1 MVLADFSGTLPGPGR
16 PLPQPQQIR
25 RRGATAAAVVA
36 ALAVVCLAA
45 VAVFSAHQGRVAL
58 ADTRDVADAALNAE
72 QTLNEGI
79 AKLGRGA
86 GSSLQN
92 TALAAQMKQ
101 ALSAVQEL
109 KGQLPTAAA
118 ADAAYAGAPAGASGR
133 AAAGARGRV
142 ARLHAA
148 AAAAHADAND
158 VVRKNLAKVRIT
170 AQHGETDDAIV
181 SGDLPTSDY
190 RQVRDELRKMV
201 EVAKRLSGEVKS
213 MPTASARAA
222 AQVQRK
228 LGSVAH
234 AARAMKKAAGEVDA
248 ARKRVVAHEL
258 EVRKQKLAE
267 AEEEEMAAM
276 RAAKEAIAA
285 EDEAVQKRKEAA
297 ADEAAAHERRVAAR
311 RARAIAARGEEGEKA
326 MKEAA
331 GSVFPKRPHLKET
344 NLGGAAETAAGVQG
358 DHAPSKNEVASECV
372 DTLAKYGCEGLM
384 ANNPCV
390 AFCGTDNDVRRSAR
404 SKRAASAVQVHDRT
418 GYFASDQGRDTYV
431 DSVYGKYDPSTYS
444 HQRTGWFVSK
454 AAKRAARLAPEVET
468 GGFSDVAADG
478 QDLTDEQHTEN
489 LGSAQQVL
497 RHEEALK
504 RRLQGSLE
512 QEEAQNK
519 QLQQRVAKQESALRL
534 VFVPSLVLM

>member
-1 MVLADFSGTLPGPGR
+1 MVLADFSGTLPGQ
-16 PLPQPQQIR
+16 PQPRI

-36 ALAVVCLAA
+36 ALAVACLAA
-45 VAVFSAHQGRVAL
+45 VAVFSASKGAVAL
-58 ADTRDVADAALNAE
+58 ADTQDVADAALNAE
-72 QTLNEGI
+72 QTLNAGI
-79 AKLGRGA
+79 AKLGSGA
-86 GSSLQN
+86 GSLQN
-92 TALAAQMKQ
+92 KALASQMKQ

-133 AAAGARGRV
+133 AAGARGRV

-170 AQHGETDDAIV
+170 AQHGETDDAIL

-201 EVAKRLSGEVKS
+201 EVAKRLSGEVKA

-222 AQVQRK
+222 ALVQRK

-234 AARAMKKAAGEVDA
+234 AARAMKRAAGEVDA

-285 EDEAVQKRKEAA
+285 EEEAVQKRKEAA
-297 ADEAAAHERRVAAR
+297 ADEAAARERRIAAR

-331 GSVFPKRPHLKET
+331 GSVFPKRPDLKET
-344 NLGGAAETAAGVQG
+344 ILGGAAETAAGEQG
-358 DHAPSKNEVASECV
+358 DQTPSKSAVASECV

-478 QDLTDEQHTEN
+478 QDLTDEQHAEN

-519 QLQQRVAKQESALRL
+519 ELQQRVARQESALRL
-534 VFVPSLVLM
+534 VVVSSLVLV